1 MPLPRAAPTRRGS
14 WARAEFAR
22 EIGPRPRADRSWT
35 SSAEP
40 RSATRSSKGTGTRC
54 AGRGARA
61 LACPPQNLIPPHA
74 QSGLWWL
81 MVADSGCASP
91 PMRFSTLALA
101 PRAPARIERDWNVL
115 ANVNHMWNIASRLEP
130 LHDFILDSLV
140 NRRQRLLLILPM
152 LRPVPRIHLTQG
164 QRVGPAA
171 IPIITMPP
179 LLLWSA
185 PLLRFWHRG
194 VGGVVGSA

>member
-1 MPLPRAAPTRRGS
+1 MPSPHAAPTRRGS

-101 PRAPARIERDWNVL
+101 PRAPARIERACDVP
-115 ANVNHMWNIASRLEP
+115 ANVADVGNAPFVRPAEP
-130 LHDFILDSLV
+130 VLDLILDSFV
-140 NRRQRLLLILPM
+140 NRRQRLLFIAPM
-152 LRPVPRIHLTQG
+152 LRPVPCI
-164 QRVGPAA
+164 
-171 IPIITMPP
+171 
-179 LLLWSA
+179 
-185 PLLRFWHRG
+185 LR
-194 VGGVVGSA
+194 

>member
-101 PRAPARIERDWNVL
+101 PRAPARIERDCNVL
-115 ANVNHMWNIASRLEP
+115 ANVADIWNAASRLEP
-130 LHDFILDSLV
+130 FHDLVLDDLA
-140 NRRQRLLLILPM
+140 NRRQRLLLVSLILFPIP
-152 LRPVPRIHLTQG
+152 LVLG
-164 QRVGPAA
+164 AQR
-171 IPIITMPP
+171 
-179 LLLWSA
+179 
-185 PLLRFWHRG
+185 
-194 VGGVVGSA
+194 